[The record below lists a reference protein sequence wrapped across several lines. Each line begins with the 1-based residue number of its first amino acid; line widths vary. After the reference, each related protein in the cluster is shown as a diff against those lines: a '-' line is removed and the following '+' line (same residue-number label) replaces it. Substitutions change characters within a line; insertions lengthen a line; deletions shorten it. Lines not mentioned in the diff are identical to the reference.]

1 MWDWNDGHMND
12 GWSVAMTLG
21 MLGIGL
27 VLLTGVL
34 VAVVWAVRS
43 AGASTAGLGAA
54 TPGESGAPGV
64 PGDAHRILAERL
76 ARGEID
82 ADEYRARLEA
92 LDGHATPSRP

>member
-1 MWDWNDGHMND
+1 MWDWNDGHMSD

-21 MLGIGL
+21 MLGICL

-34 VAVVWAVRS
+34 VAIVWAVRS
-43 AGASTAGLGAA
+43 AGAPTAGPGAA
-54 TPGESGAPGV
+54 TPPAVGAPGV
-64 PGDAHRILAERL
+64 SGDAHRILAERL

-92 LDGHATPSRP
+92 LDGHAAPSSP